1 MESNLDREVHESKQ
15 QLQARKRR
23 FGIFMNWQELVGT
36 LLLGGIIVSYLACL
50 LFSPYDPSRFD
61 AAARYQAPSAQHWF
75 GTDNYGR
82 DIFTRAFHGGGLS
95 LLIATA
101 TVLIGSL
108 GGLIIGGIAG
118 FFGGWLDWLLMRFND
133 ALMSFPSMLLALL
146 FVAVLGGGVLQ
157 LILAMGLLFVPSFAR
172 VVRTGFQ
179 QARGRDYIKRLT
191 IMGAKPS
198 RIMLVHVLPA
208 ITGQM
213 VSAMTIG
220 FANAILTETSL
231 SFLGLG
237 IPPTEASWG
246 RMLYDA
252 QAYLFNAPW
261 YAVFP
266 GLLIVLTVLGA
277 YFLGTGIRQR
287 EV

>member
-1 MESNLDREVHESKQ
+1 M
-15 QLQARKRR
+15 
-23 FGIFMNWQELVGT
+23 
-36 LLLGGIIVSYLACL
+36 LLAYVLCL
-50 LFSPYDPSRFD
+50 IFSPYDPSTFD
-61 AAARYQAPSAQHWF
+61 ASARFNPPSAQHWF

-82 DIFTRAFHGGGLS
+82 DIFTRAFYGGGVS
-95 LLIATA
+95 LFIAFC
-101 TVLIGSL
+101 TVLIGSI
-108 GGLIIGGIAG
+108 GGLLIGGIAG
-118 FFGGWLDWLLMRFND
+118 FFGGWVDWLLMRFND

-146 FVAVLGGGVLQ
+146 FVAVMGGGVLQ

-172 VVRTGFQ
+172 VVRSGFQ

-237 IPPTEASWG
+237 IPPTQASWG
-246 RMLYDA
+246 RMLFDA
-252 QAYLFNAPW
+252 QAYLFSAPW
-261 YAVFP
+261 YAIFP

-287 EV
+287 ED